1 MRRRELITLLG
12 GTAVWPLVARAQQ
25 GRPPVVGVL
34 RPIPK
39 DVDQFAEAVVPLG
52 RLADAEEI
60 AEAALFL
67 ASDTSS
73 FVTGAELFAD
83 GGYTRA

>member
-1 MRRRELITLLG
+1 MRCPRRCAPSPG
-12 GTAVWPLVARAQQ
+12 AQPGTHAYPRPGERA
-25 GRPPVVGVL
+25 GPDADR
-34 RPIPK
+34 
-39 DVDQFAEAVVPLG
+39 FADAVVPLG

-67 ASDTSS
+67 ASDASS

-83 GGYTRA
+83 GGYARA